1 MNTPD
6 TEHAAAPQRP
16 QIPALKDA
24 LDLLGES
31 AAHRAELAGLELAE
45 ASDHA
50 FGSVI
55 LAVGTVLLTLI
66 TGFAVTLLIA
76 SIVWDSPHRLAW
88 LAGMGL
94 VYLAATATTGL
105 LLHRRLSNWHPLGE
119 TRWQLQQDYQCL
131 STLIKS
137 FNP

>member
-1 MNTPD
+1 MSTPD
-6 TEHAAAPQRP
+6 TPAAPRRA
-16 QIPALKDA
+16 QIPPLKEA
-24 LDLLGES
+24 IDLLGES
-31 AAHRAELAGLELAE
+31 AAHRAELAGLEFAE

-55 LAVGTVLLTLI
+55 LAVGTVLLSLI
-66 TGFAVTLLIA
+66 PGFALTLLVA
-76 SIVWDSPHRLAW
+76 SVVWDSPHRFSW
-88 LAGMGL
+88 LVGMGL
-94 VYLAATATTGL
+94 VYLAATIVTGL
-105 LLHRRLSNWHPLGE
+105 ILHRRLSRWHPLGE